1 VNIHETGKA
10 VHSFRECGYHARMS
24 YITDRSATAF
34 SVSEL
39 NRQAKS
45 LLESS
50 FFQIRVQGELSS
62 LARPSSGHW
71 YFTLKDDRSQIRC
84 AMFRNRNMAVRFQPK
99 EGDLVTLMGK
109 VSLYEGRGDYQ
120 FIAEAMDN
128 DGEGQLQRQFE
139 ILKAKLA
146 NEGLFE
152 AQHKKPIPKP
162 PKCLGVITS
171 PTGAAI
177 HDILTVLKRRYP
189 SLPVLIYPALVQG
202 AEAPR
207 QLRKALQTAIHHD
220 QVDLIIL
227 GRGGGSLEDLWAFN
241 DEQLA
246 YDIFNCPIPIIS
258 AVGHEVDFSISDW
271 VADLRAPT
279 PSAAAE
285 LISPD
290 QDALRYQLDRLG
302 ARLER
307 SLHHSLRQRSDRL
320 NAIKRRLRH
329 PGERLKDQQRQL
341 LHLKTRLD
349 KSVSW
354 QITGKQHRLNKLESR
369 LARHQPAERLTAM
382 AARIDQLN
390 RRLDQAK
397 TNKINMLEYALRDKV
412 TRLQALNPLS
422 TLERGYAIV
431 QNEQQAVL
439 TNAMD
444 AKPGDTVIN
453 TLSKGQLVCT
463 VQEVHAERGSLKTTY
478 TPEDSDKP
486 NDTEQRG

>member
-1 VNIHETGKA
+1 
-10 VHSFRECGYHARMS
+10 MS
-24 YITDRSATAF
+24 YLSDRSATAF

-71 YFTLKDDRSQIRC
+71 YFTLKDERAQIRC

-99 EGDLVTLMGK
+99 EGDLITLTGK

-120 FIAEAMDN
+120 FIAEAMEN
-128 DGEGQLQRQFE
+128 DGEGQLQRQFDV
-139 ILKAKLA
+139 LKAKLSA
-146 NEGLFE
+146 EGLFNAE
-152 AQHKKPIPKP
+152 HKKAIPKP
-162 PKCLGVITS
+162 PKCLAVITS

-189 SLPVLIYPALVQG
+189 SLPVLVYPALVQG
-202 AEAPR
+202 SEAPR
-207 QLRKALQTAIHHD
+207 QLRLALKAAIEHN
-220 QVDLIIL
+220 QADLIIL

-246 YDIFNCPIPIIS
+246 YDIFQSPIPIIS

-290 QDALRYQLDRLG
+290 QDAIRFQLDRLG
-302 ARLER
+302 ARLDR
-307 SLHHSLRQRSDRL
+307 SLHHTLRQRTDRL
-320 NAIKRRLRH
+320 TALKRRLRH

-341 LHLKTRLD
+341 SHLHARLE
-349 KSVSW
+349 KSLSW
-354 QITGKQHRLNKLESR
+354 QLTAKQHKVNQIESR
-369 LARHQPAERLTAM
+369 LARQQPAERLTAM
-382 AARIDQLN
+382 ANRVDQLE
-390 RRLDQAK
+390 RRLRQAQK
-397 TNKINMLEYALRDKV
+397 NQLSDSQYALRDKI

-431 QNEQQAVL
+431 QNDQQVVL
-439 TNAMD
+439 TD
-444 AKPGDTVIN
+444 ATQAQPGDTVVN

-463 VQEVHAERGSLKTTY
+463 VTEVHPERSALK
-478 TPEDSDKP
+478 S
-486 NDTEQRG
+486 Q